1 MFIDIYEATGAKSEL
16 SPLFLAIRSGS
27 DRSVNAVI
35 DAGVNLKQAVYSKR
49 IKAWLT
55 PLEYAIRIK
64 KIEPVGSLLQQGAIL
79 PPISQW
85 PTYRSIYNKLRDA
98 KKKRDGVLAPKY
110 THFQAMNDQER
121 AAL

>member
-1 MFIDIYEATGAKSEL
+1 MSIDIYEATGAKSEL

-35 DAGVNLKQAVYSKR
+35 DAGVNLEQAVYSKR

-64 KIEPVGSLLQQGAIL
+64 KNGPVVSLLQHGAIV
-79 PPISQW
+79 PSISEW
-85 PTYRSIYNKLRDA
+85 PTYRSIYNQLRDA
-98 KKKRDGVLAPKY
+98 KKKQDGILAPKY
-110 THFQAMNDQER
+110 TDFEAMNDEER
-121 AAL
+121 TTL